1 MGEWRTLRKA
11 AVENR
16 MERIKTQ
23 ERATSK
29 SQETGVVSS
38 NPSVSPAPSPF
49 STVELSGDSYAISTD
64 ASVSYPEPPPAFTN
78 PVTHTT
84 LSVSSALQAVS
95 YSNPISTS
103 VPQYSILTP
112 VPITLSSVD
121 TCTSKASDNFNISD
135 FEADTSSPFD
145 NMELKTIN
153 EMEELAHVLQPLS
166 NSSTQ
171 FKQKPPD
178 VEVALGNCYAS
189 SVAVCNVDQAT
200 LCNNFDSK
208 LKKGPV
214 AHTHINGLT
223 GYGLFGTSPRLKGQD
238 IRNDSYV
245 TMVSYPYDYSIAEM
259 PLKSES
265 SYCYYPGRTWTASMN
280 TGHARASYS
289 LDTSK
294 QTDHTATSEN
304 STVVPQPS
312 VTCSGTVQEAIMIER
327 SVSSTFTSSVH
338 HPPLTY
344 GASFPSTCNS
354 NQVLHS
360 PGRSL
365 SKSVPDIVQ
374 ELEKELKNKHAE
386 ESISSVGR
394 SSHTPPP
401 RPSSFGSTGLE
412 VSVWK
417 EM

>member
-1 MGEWRTLRKA
+1 
-11 AVENR
+11 

-29 SQETGVVSS
+29 PQETGVVSS
-38 NPSVSPAPSPF
+38 NPSMSPAPSSF
-49 STVELSGDSYAISTD
+49 TVELSGDSYAISTD
-64 ASVSYPEPPPAFTN
+64 GNVSYAEPPPSFAN
-78 PVTHTT
+78 PVSHTT
-84 LSVSSALQAVS
+84 LSVSPAIQAVS

-112 VPITLSSVD
+112 VPITVSSVD
-121 TCTSKASDNFNISD
+121 TCSSKVSDNFNFSD

-166 NSSTQ
+166 NSSSQ
-171 FKQKPPD
+171 LKQKPPD
-178 VEVALGNCYAS
+178 LEVALGNCYAS
-189 SVAVCNVDQAT
+189 SVAVYNVDQVA
-200 LCNNFDSK
+200 LCNTFDSK
-208 LKKGPV
+208 LKKGPAA
-214 AHTHINGLT
+214 AHTHINGVT
-223 GYGLFGTSPRLKGQD
+223 GYGLCGTGPRLKGQG
-238 IRNDSYV
+238 IRNDSYITV
-245 TMVSYPYDYSIAEM
+245 VSHPYDYSIAGM

-265 SYCYYPGRTWTASMN
+265 SYCYYPGRTWAASTN
-280 TGHARASYS
+280 TGRAGLSYS
-289 LDTSK
+289 LDPSK
-294 QTDHTATSEN
+294 QTDCIVTSEN
-304 STVVPQPS
+304 SAVVPRPS
-312 VTCSGTVQEAIMIER
+312 VTCSAAVQEAIMAER

-344 GASFPSTCNS
+344 GASFPSTYNS
-354 NQVLHS
+354 NQDLHS

-374 ELEKELKNKHAE
+374 ELEKELKNKHAK
-386 ESISSVGR
+386 ESNSCVGR

-412 VSVWK
+412 VRNVISLDHLQHC
-417 EM
+417 